1 MFVKTVVTY
10 VRSLLRKGEAA
21 WFLPQL
27 LISPYCLIAHASQ
40 LQGIQ
45 NIYETGSRMLAM
57 RQICAMRRF
66 YAACAQVRPFMR
78 LSVCPFVCPSA
89 CLSLWRASFA
99 FCHSL
104 SVSVSRY
111 ASLALPLALFV
122 VCALCVRTFNC
133 NWILITAL
141 SAKNVAVA
149 RLADRADRADRWT
162 DGQAEWDRQS
172 EKAQPA
178 ATGSNS

>member
-45 NIYETGSRMLAM
+45 NIYETGSKMLAM

-133 NWILITAL
+133 N
-141 SAKNVAVA
+141 
-149 RLADRADRADRWT
+149 
-162 DGQAEWDRQS
+162 
-172 EKAQPA
+172 
-178 ATGSNS
+178 